1 MIEIEEDEAP
11 SGSPAWMATFAD
23 LMSLL
28 MCFFVLLLS
37 FSEMDVLKYK
47 QVAGSM
53 KDAFGVQNKIKVKD
67 IPKGTS
73 IIAKEFSPGD
83 PTPTQIKTINQI
95 TTDITQRSL
104 KVGNPNAP
112 ASNTKNVKVI
122 NIKKPQTKKL
132 LEERFKSLVAK
143 TEADAEKLK
152 KILKKEIESGKI
164 DIETEGRSIIIRI
177 RERGSFPSA
186 SATLHHDFIPVI
198 ATLRTALKD
207 IPGKIAV
214 EGHSDNIPINRG
226 AFKSN
231 WDLSASRALTVTH
244 ELIQKNILDDN
255 RFMVIGLADTQPR
268 EPNTNAQNRAQNRRV
283 EIIIRQG
290 LDEVT
295 TTSLEDIQK
304 SGNEDTQE
312 PDTENIPQQPN
323 TDDIQESNPEV
334 LNTMGIN
341 DEDLTNSLEG

>member
-1 MIEIEEDEAP
+1 MIEVEEDEAP

-53 KDAFGVQNKIKVKD
+53 KDAFGVQNKVKVKD

-112 ASNTKNVKVI
+112 ASNTKNVKTI
-122 NIKKPQTKKL
+122 DIKKSKTKKL

-143 TEADAEKLK
+143 TKTDAEKLK
-152 KILKKEIESGKI
+152 KILKKEIESGKV

-226 AFKSN
+226 PFKSN
-231 WDLSASRALTVTH
+231 WDLSSSRALTVTH
-244 ELIQKNILDDN
+244 ELIQKNILDDK

-268 EPNTNAQNRAQNRRV
+268 EPNTSAQNRAQNRRV

-290 LDEVT
+290 LNEST
-295 TTSLEDIQK
+295 TTSLEDIQNPDNK
-304 SGNEDTQE
+304 DTQKPE
-312 PDTENIPQQPN
+312 TETILQPN
-323 TDDIQESNPEV
+323 TEDIKESNPEV

-341 DEDLTNSLEG
+341 DEDLTNSLEQ

>member
-1 MIEIEEDEAP
+1 MIELEDDDAP
-11 SGSPAWMATFAD
+11 AGSPAWMATFAD

-53 KDAFGVQNKIKVKD
+53 KDAFGVQNKVKVKD

-83 PTPTQIKTINQI
+83 PTPTQIKTINQV
-95 TTDITQRSL
+95 TTSITQRSL
-104 KVGNPNAP
+104 KVGNPNSP
-112 ASNTKNVKVI
+112 ASNTKNVKTI
-122 NIKKPQTKKL
+122 DIKKSQTKKL
-132 LEERFKSLVAK
+132 LEEKFKSLVAK
-143 TEADAEKLK
+143 TKADAEKLK
-152 KILKKEIESGKI
+152 KILKKEIASGKI
-164 DIETEGRSIIIRI
+164 DIETEERSIIIRI

-198 ATLRTALKD
+198 ATLRNALKD

-226 AFKSN
+226 PFKSN
-231 WDLSASRALTVTH
+231 WALSSSRALTVTH
-244 ELIQKNILDDN
+244 ELIQNKILDDN

-268 EPNTNAQNRAQNRRV
+268 EPNTNAHNRAQNRRV

-290 LDEVT
+290 LDET
-295 TTSLEDIQK
+295 TITSLEDIQQ
-304 SGNEDTQE
+304 SSIEDTQK
-312 PDTENIPQQPN
+312 PDTENIPQSS
-323 TDDIQESNPEV
+323 TKDIEKSNPEV

-341 DEDLTNSLEG
+341 DEVLTNSLEKQ